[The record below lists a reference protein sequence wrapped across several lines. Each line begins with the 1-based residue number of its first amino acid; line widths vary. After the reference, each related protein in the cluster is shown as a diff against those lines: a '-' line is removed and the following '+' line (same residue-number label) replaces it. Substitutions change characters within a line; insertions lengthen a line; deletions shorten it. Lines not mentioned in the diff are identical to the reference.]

1 MRTWFVTGA
10 TRGLGLETVRAALA
24 AGDRVVATGRDV
36 ARLGESLDGAGDRLL
51 ALPLDVTEDAAVD
64 AAVALAADRF
74 GGIDILVNNAG
85 YGQLGAFEETSPE
98 ATERQFETNVFG
110 VFRVTRA
117 VLPHMRARR
126 SGRIFNISSMVGIVG
141 VDGGSVYAASKFAV
155 TGWSESLG
163 KELARFGI
171 FVTSVHPGY
180 FRTDFLDGSSM
191 KGADLSVADYAESSA
206 AAAGRRSSYNHN
218 QAGDPAA
225 FGRAMVALADAAEP
239 PAMFAAGSDAV
250 AVVAGKAEAM
260 RETVA
265 AWRDLSVSTDF
276 PRKP

>member
-1 MRTWFVTGA
+1 MKTWFITGA
-10 TRGLGLETVRAALA
+10 TRGLGLETARAALA

-36 ARLGESLDGAGDRLL
+36 ARVGEGLGGAADRVL
-51 ALPLDVTEDAAVD
+51 ALPLDVTDDAAVG
-64 AAVALAADRF
+64 AAVAAAVERF
-74 GGIDILVNNAG
+74 GGIDVLVNNAG

-98 ATERQFETNVFG
+98 AIGRQFETNVFG

-126 SGRIFNISSMVGIVG
+126 AGRIINISSMVGLVG
-141 VDGGSVYAASKFAV
+141 VDGGTVYAASKFAI

-191 KGADLSVADYAESSA
+191 KGADRSLADYAESSA
-206 AAAGRRSSYNHN
+206 VATRRRASYNHN

-225 FGRAMVALADAAEP
+225 FGRAMVALAGAAEP
-239 PAMFAAGSDAV
+239 PAMFVAGSDAV
-250 AVVAGKAEAM
+250 ALVAGKAEAM
-260 RETVA
+260 QDILA

-276 PRKP
+276 PPKP